1 MRRVILICFRSLS
14 ITACLLLSA
23 GLSTSAASAEPKAL
37 GAEEASPPF
46 TLADRMVVAAQ
57 INHVVKRYFAHWEG
71 LPPEFD
77 WDARFADYLKEAIA
91 APDRR
96 SFSIATM
103 RLFASLENGHSSFS
117 DRLLD
122 EEPTLPFHARPI
134 EGKWT
139 VTASWIAELSPG
151 DVIVTIDGTPIDLWV
166 APLRAIVA
174 QSDARAKDRVLL
186 LQGRALWPQ
195 RVRLGLAS
203 GKIVSVDRA
212 EPQGDRRPTPKPFE
226 VETTVRTD
234 GVVVIRIPSFDEPK
248 FESAAVAAVKA
259 HAGAPL
265 ILFDV
270 RGNGGGNT
278 PSDLLTTI
286 MDNPY
291 AGTIVNTPMTIAESD
306 AQASF
311 SVDAAPPRVMIR
323 YGPERIQPTADAIT
337 GPMAVLMDGG
347 CGSAC
352 EDFVI
357 RFQSGKRGPLL
368 GEASFGST
376 GQPYF
381 VQSPQWKMWMRI
393 STKREYLPD
402 GRPFEGV
409 GVTPDIA
416 VPQHISDLSAKG
428 DPWLERALAAIRAAP
443 ATKQ

>member
-1 MRRVILICFRSLS
+1 
-14 ITACLLLSA
+14 
-23 GLSTSAASAEPKAL
+23 
-37 GAEEASPPF
+37 
-46 TLADRMVVAAQ
+46 MVVAAQ

-77 WDARFADYLKEAIA
+77 WDARFADYIKEALA

-122 EEPTLPFHARPI
+122 DEPTLPFHARPI

-174 QSDARAKDRVLL
+174 QSDARATDRVLL

-212 EPQGDRRPTPKPFE
+212 APRGERRPVPKPYE

-234 GVVVIRIPSFDEPK
+234 GVVVIRIPSFDDPK

-291 AGTIVNTPMTIAESD
+291 AGTIVNTPMTIAEND

-311 SVDAAPPRVMIR
+311 SDDPAPPRVMIR
-323 YGPERIQPTADAIT
+323 YGPERSQPITDAIR

-381 VQSPQWKMWMRI
+381 VQWPQWKMWMRI

-402 GRPFEGV
+402 GRPLEGV

-416 VPQHISDLSAKG
+416 VPQHIADLSAKG
-428 DPWLERALAAIRAAP
+428 DPWFERAVAAIRAAP
-443 ATKQ
+443 ATKP